1 MSSLTQSKIS
11 ERDSNESSGV
21 KYTPT
26 TEFITVPS
34 FLLKTYEIVDDPA
47 YDDIVSWNKA
57 GDAFV
62 IYKTNEFCEK
72 ILPMYFKHKN
82 LSSFV
87 RQLNMYGFHKT
98 KYKNNE
104 QCFTHKFFRK
114 DNKKLLLQ
122 MKRKTKEKS
131 SDKKTS
137 NSDPYVKSSDF
148 LKVMNEM
155 RTKIKD
161 QEKKINQ
168 LIKVN
173 KEFKNSVLTLYTEL
187 EKSKERERNVEK
199 VLIDLSPMF
208 QKGSSNKILEDQLP
222 ESLKDKMADNKVRLD
237 NNDMMNLF
245 KAFVENLVQ
254 NINNKRSNVY
264 YDNSGNFNYFGD
276 RDPSPSSRQIVP
288 FEGNHNGNFMI
299 ENGPLSPRDSLRDYK
314 DSSFGSAAKRRNRKA
329 MRSPSPVHNDA
340 WRKVHEISDRDR
352 RPSINF
358 ADTNA
363 KSWEKDHLFDRD
375 HSVISDYDH
384 LKDDKIMDN
393 VSVLSNNPLNDILA
407 NEDKH
412 NNVPIP
418 LGHVDQVGFDG
429 ISQQSK
435 DDMLDLNSVSSFT
448 SGSKFAGK
456 KRRALH

>member
-1 MSSLTQSKIS
+1 
-11 ERDSNESSGV
+11 
-21 KYTPT
+21 
-26 TEFITVPS
+26 
-34 FLLKTYEIVDDPA
+34 
-47 YDDIVSWNKA
+47 
-57 GDAFV
+57 
-62 IYKTNEFCEK
+62 
-72 ILPMYFKHKN
+72 
-82 LSSFV
+82 
-87 RQLNMYGFHKT
+87 
-98 KYKNNE
+98 
-104 QCFTHKFFRK
+104 
-114 DNKKLLLQ
+114 
-122 MKRKTKEKS
+122 MKRKTKDKS
-131 SDKKTS
+131 SEKKTS

-148 LKVMNEM
+148 VKVMNEM

-208 QKGSSNKILEDQLP
+208 QKGSSNKVLEDQLP
-222 ESLKDKMADNKVRLD
+222 DSLKDKIGDNKVRLD

-264 YDNSGNFNYFGD
+264 YDNSSNFNYFGD
-276 RDPSPSSRQIVP
+276 RDHSPSSRQIVP

-299 ENGPLSPRDSLRDYK
+299 ENGPLSPRDSLKDYK
-314 DSSFGSAAKRRNRKA
+314 DSTFTSAAKRRNRKS
-329 MRSPSPVHNDA
+329 MRSPSPANHDA
-340 WRKVHEISDRDR
+340 WQKVHELNERQRS
-352 RPSINF
+352 PSINF
-358 ADTNA
+358 AENNG
-363 KSWEKDHLFDRD
+363 KSWDKDHLFDRD

-407 NEDKH
+407 NEDKD
-412 NNVPIP
+412 NKIPIP
-418 LGHVDQVGFDG
+418 LGHIDQVGFDA
-429 ISQQSK
+429 ISHQSK
-435 DDMLDLNSVSSFT
+435 DDMLDLNSVSSF
-448 SGSKFAGK
+448 SADNKFAGK